1 MHSPARC
8 AVIRRRGVRAPRA
21 CTAVLGAL
29 TLSAASCIRRF
40 LRLEP
45 GRPHSSSTSA
55 RTSSRHRRP
64 AAPILLGASGLL
76 LPLLLLLLPPP
87 LLLSLESAHEPP
99 AENKV
104 PLMSV
109 PVPTLARVLARIMMC
124 SRSSRLMP
132 RFSLR
137 PSLFRTGHSSECR
150 AAVRCLHAAEH
161 QCAVSHSAHRNGIVG
176 VGSPTKRPRQQW
188 QVTSEKRSDT
198 HSAVGHV
205 ESTTSPRRTLRLGAR
220 KSPRPAD
227 GVSCSVKCAGRR
239 SHIRH
244 SKEHLIR
251 GAYLRFFFSPK
262 PKLYHNPRSAM
273 GALTSTI
280 RNGGMWLEQDQHA
293 TASAV
298 FEMRYH
304 AHDDVL
310 AAEQGCTAI
319 CHHTRSID
327 ICPSLCSDIVEVL
340 LSTMR
345 AYPHNN
351 IVQAEGCGVLQ
362 NLSTID
368 NRVRVATHET
378 IDALLQSMR
387 LHPDNT
393 VVQARACG
401 AFRNLA
407 VQPGIS
413 AIIGSLGGVFAVLKV
428 QRSRTA
434 ASRDNQT
441 NGGNQTAGH
450 GASSLEPANS

>member
-1 MHSPARC
+1 
-8 AVIRRRGVRAPRA
+8 
-21 CTAVLGAL
+21 
-29 TLSAASCIRRF
+29 
-40 LRLEP
+40 
-45 GRPHSSSTSA
+45 
-55 RTSSRHRRP
+55 
-64 AAPILLGASGLL
+64 
-76 LPLLLLLLPPP
+76 
-87 LLLSLESAHEPP
+87 
-99 AENKV
+99 
-104 PLMSV
+104 
-109 PVPTLARVLARIMMC
+109 
-124 SRSSRLMP
+124 
-132 RFSLR
+132 
-137 PSLFRTGHSSECR
+137 
-150 AAVRCLHAAEH
+150 
-161 QCAVSHSAHRNGIVG
+161 
-176 VGSPTKRPRQQW
+176 
-188 QVTSEKRSDT
+188 
-198 HSAVGHV
+198 
-205 ESTTSPRRTLRLGAR
+205 
-220 KSPRPAD
+220 
-227 GVSCSVKCAGRR
+227 
-239 SHIRH
+239 
-244 SKEHLIR
+244 
-251 GAYLRFFFSPK
+251 
-262 PKLYHNPRSAM
+262 M